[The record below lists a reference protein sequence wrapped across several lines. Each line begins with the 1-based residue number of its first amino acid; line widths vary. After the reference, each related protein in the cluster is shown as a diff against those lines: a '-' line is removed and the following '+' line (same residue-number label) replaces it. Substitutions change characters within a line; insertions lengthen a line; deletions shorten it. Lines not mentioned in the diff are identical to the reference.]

1 MRFHLTTFGC
11 KVNQYESQV
20 ILEHWV
26 GQGHVPVDEAA
37 QAEVIL
43 IHSCAVT
50 AKAVAELRKAATA
63 LRRTAPGAGIMITGC
78 AAQTFGAE
86 LRGLS
91 GVIGVFGT
99 RDRGRLLGGPD
110 VLVEQSVDA
119 LLPGSTAGG
128 DMLAGV
134 SDFRRARAQVKVQDG
149 CSHGCT
155 YCIVPLARGP
165 GHSRE
170 PGEVIEE
177 VRRLL
182 AAGFREISL
191 IGVNLRLYG
200 RDLEPRCDFWDLV
213 QTLELTFAPD
223 WSRRARLRLS
233 SLDPAMLGTKALDV
247 ISGSRL
253 LCPHLHLSLQ
263 SASPAVLKAM
273 GRSHYQP
280 ETILEF
286 CDRLERRLG
295 LYGLGADLLTGF
307 PGEEDAHFR
316 ETLEFCAA
324 LPLTYAHVFPFS
336 PRPGTPAA
344 DRADQ
349 VPEEVRRER
358 ARQLRAQTGIK
369 HRAFLRALA
378 ERRDTV
384 TMVVEGTAPYRG
396 KCEYYVPCRLIRQPE
411 GSKGKTNKDAARKD
425 GETTFGTMHA
435 LPRTRE
441 LIRVRP
447 LGAVLKGRDWGLE
460 CVPTDEPSDRE
471 SGNEN

>member
-1 MRFHLTTFGC
+1 MHFYLTTFGC

-20 ILEHWV
+20 ILEHWAR
-26 GQGHVPVDEAA
+26 QGHVQVAEAA
-37 QAEVIL
+37 QADIIL

-50 AKAVAELRKAATA
+50 AKAVAELRKAVAA
-63 LRRTAPGAGIMITGC
+63 LQRNAPKAGIVITGC
-78 AAQTFGAE
+78 AAQTFGLE
-86 LRGLS
+86 LRNLH
-91 GVIGVFGT
+91 GVVGVVGT
-99 RDRGRLLGGPD
+99 QDRGMLLEGPD
-110 VLVEQSVDA
+110 VLLQQFGNDPSF
-119 LLPGSTAGG
+119 GSKPKAN
-128 DMLAGV
+128 MLAGV
-134 SDFRRARAQVKVQDG
+134 SDFQRARAQVKVQDG

-165 GHSRE
+165 GHSRRAE
-170 PGEVIEE
+170 EVIEE
-177 VRRLL
+177 IRRLL
-182 AAGFREISL
+182 ARGFREISL

-200 RDLEPRCDFWDLV
+200 QDLQPRSDFWDLIL
-213 QTLELTFAPD
+213 TLERTFAPLWAD
-223 WSRRARLRLS
+223 RARLRLS
-233 SLDPAMLGTKALDV
+233 SLDPAMLGTKALDA

-280 ETILEF
+280 ETIQEF

-316 ETLEFCAA
+316 ETLKFCAA

-344 DRADQ
+344 NRADQ

-358 ARQLRAQTGIK
+358 ARQLRAQTGTK
-369 HRAFLRALA
+369 RRAFLRALA
-378 ERRDTV
+378 KRRDAV
-384 TMVVEGTAPYRG
+384 TMVVEGTAPYQG
-396 KCEYYVPCRLIRQPE
+396 KCEYYVPCRLIQQSE
-411 GSKGKTNKDAARKD
+411 GTKGKANKDVARKD
-425 GETTFGTMHA
+425 GETLFGTMNA

-447 LGAVLKGRDWGLE
+447 LGVVLKGREWGLE
-460 CVPTDEPSDRE
+460 CVPTEEPSDRE

>member
-26 GQGHVPVDEAA
+26 GQGHDPVDEAD
-37 QAEVIL
+37 QADLIL
-43 IHSCAVT
+43 THSCAVT
-50 AKAVAELRKAATA
+50 AKAVAELRKTVAA
-63 LRRTAPGAGIMITGC
+63 LHRSAPRADIVITGC
-78 AAQTFGAE
+78 AAQTFGPE
-86 LRGLS
+86 LRGLP
-91 GVIGVFGT
+91 GVVAVVGT
-99 RDRGRLLGGPD
+99 QDRGRLLEGPES
-110 VLVEQSVDA
+110 LLRQS
-119 LLPGSTAGG
+119 PGEPSSCSKPKMN
-128 DMLAGV
+128 MLAGV

-165 GHSRE
+165 GRSRE

-182 AAGFREISL
+182 ATGFREISL

-200 RDLEPRCDFWDLV
+200 QDLRPRCDFWDLV
-213 QTLELTFAPD
+213 RTLDRTFAPA
-223 WSRRARLRLS
+223 WCGRARLRLS
-233 SLDPAMLGTKALDV
+233 SLDPAMLGNKALDA
-247 ISGSRL
+247 IADSRL
-253 LCPHLHLSLQ
+253 ICPHLHLSLQ
-263 SASPAVLKAM
+263 SASPAVLENM
-273 GRSHYQP
+273 GRSHYQS
-280 ETILEF
+280 EAIQEF
-286 CDRLERRLG
+286 CDLLQRRLG

-358 ARQLRAQTGIK
+358 ARQLRALTGAK
-369 HRAFLRALA
+369 RQAFLRSLA
-378 ERRDTV
+378 ERDGV

-396 KCEYYVPCRLIRQPE
+396 KCEYYVPCHLVQQ
-411 GSKGKTNKDAARKD
+411 SKGPEESAD
-425 GETTFGTMHA
+425 GERDGV
-435 LPRTRE
+435 PRTLATRE
-441 LIRVRP
+441 LVRVRP
-447 LGAVLKGRDWGLE
+447 VGAKLRGGDWGLE
-460 CVPTDEPSDRE
+460 CVLA
-471 SGNEN
+471 NETAQ